1 MNSTTIHR
9 VEVLRPLFAAATHE
23 ASAAMCRW
31 TDGVISLS
39 LDDICELPL
48 DQVTLELGF
57 ADDFMTMVVLG
68 IESEPGTVL
77 ILTFDEDNARQLAAT
92 LTRRE
97 RRTSPDWDELEISAL
112 TETGNILGCAYVNAL
127 TRLTGQVLIPSP
139 PYFLRDYFAS
149 VLEQAL
155 VEQAMSSDTA
165 LLCRTGFHREGEN
178 LNWHV
183 LFIPSRSLREKLER
197 SVASASHDRRHR

>member
-1 MNSTTIHR
+1 MSPTIINR

-31 TDGVISLS
+31 TDGVISLT

-48 DQVTLELGF
+48 DQVTAELGF
-57 ADDFMTMVVLG
+57 SDDLMTMVVLG
-68 IESEPGTVL
+68 VESEPGTVL

-97 RRTSPDWDELEISAL
+97 RNTSPDWDELEMSAL

-127 TRLTGQVLIPSP
+127 TRLTGQILIPSP

-165 LLCRTGFHREGEN
+165 LICRTGFHREGEN

-183 LFIPSRSLREKLER
+183 LFVPSKGLREKLER
-197 SVASASHDRRHR
+197 NVGPVVHERTRK